1 MNSTINSRIAA
12 AKARPKDQYDIDEVI
27 YEVGNLK
34 DLLSTIRIMMSDLS
48 YGTGDNRNHE
58 LQRVSSLVEI
68 GANLADCM
76 FDQIYENAHTLAG
89 RIASRH
95 A

>member
-1 MNSTINSRIAA
+1 MNSTINSRTAA
-12 AKARPKDQYDIDEVI
+12 IKARPKDKYDID
-27 YEVGNLK
+27 EVGNLK
-34 DLLSTIRIMMSDLS
+34 DFLSTIRIMMSDLS
-48 YGTGDNRNHE
+48 YGTGDNRTHE

-76 FDQIYENAHTLAG
+76 FDQIYENAPALAG
-89 RIASRH
+89 QIASRH